1 MCKEGNM
8 KDVMML
14 LGFSMGLVTGALLY
28 KYSQSAK
35 QFVDKG
41 EKKVMKEVEKATAE
55 LKKKKSN

>member
-1 MCKEGNM
+1 M

-14 LGFSMGLVTGALLY
+14 LGFSMGLVTGALVY
-28 KYSQSAK
+28 KYSLSAK